1 MTAKV
6 EDFMTQKVITIDA
19 SKSILVAAKVL
30 RDQKIG
36 SIVVTQRG
44 KPVGI
49 LTDRDVITRAVAE
62 ELRLKKEKVGS
73 IMSKPLVTTKPEAS
87 MFEVMKLMEKHS
99 IRRIPVVKDDK
110 IIGIITQSGVERAA
124 LMTPHLSS
132 GIPEIYLAKGDK
144 RSKQEKQ

>member
-1 MTAKV
+1 MVAKV

-19 SKSILVAAKVL
+19 SKSILTAAKVL

-36 SIVVTQRG
+36 SIVVTRG
-44 KPVGI
+44 KKPVGI

-62 ELRLKKEKVGS
+62 GLRLKKEKVAS
-73 IMSKPLVTTKPEAS
+73 IMSKPLVTTKPDAS

-99 IRRIPVVKDDK
+99 IRRIPVVKDDR

-132 GIPEIYLAKGDK
+132 GIPEIYLAKGDQRFK
-144 RSKQEKQ
+144 LDKQ